1 MCKLTRII
9 YKMITEREEWKYQS
23 PVLTEKN
30 LPKLEEE

>member
-1 MCKLTRII
+1 MRKLTRII
-9 YKMITEREEWKYQS
+9 YKMLTEKEEWKYQS